1 GYSLSSC
8 TTVAHRFN
16 KSIYYERFKR
26 ISQKLKFE
34 PLKLKQPLDQAA
46 DVIMPDRG
54 HLDNNP
60 IAVTKEDIIKC
71 LGEIVN
77 VNPLAQILEES
88 E

>member
-1 GYSLSSC
+1 
-8 TTVAHRFN
+8 
-16 KSIYYERFKR
+16 
-26 ISQKLKFE
+26 
-34 PLKLKQPLDQAA
+34 
-46 DVIMPDRG
+46 MPDRG